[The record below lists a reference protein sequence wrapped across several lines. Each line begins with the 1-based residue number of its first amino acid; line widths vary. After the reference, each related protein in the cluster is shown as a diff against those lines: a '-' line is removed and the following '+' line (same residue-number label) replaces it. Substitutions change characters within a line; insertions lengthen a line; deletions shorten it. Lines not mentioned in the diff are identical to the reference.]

1 MQRFL
6 SYENTILAVVMMVS
20 FINPFTSSAL
30 TTALPGIGTAYG
42 ATDAK
47 LSWVIEL
54 FLISSTVTIMPISK
68 IADRIGKRHVFL
80 FGVSLFCVSS
90 LAVYFVTSL
99 YGLFLLRILQG
110 LGSASI
116 FATSMAIVSLVT
128 PPERRGRAM
137 GFTIA
142 AVYCGL
148 SFGPV
153 LGGFFSY
160 YLGWKT
166 IFYFIAIIC
175 AVAWLIALYSMKKEE
190 WIVNAHGSLD
200 LFGSLL
206 YALAMIA
213 IMVGLSEVTSLFYAK
228 YLLAAG
234 FILFLV
240 FLYGEWHRKSPVL
253 PVRIFAAQTPV
264 KLIQLCVFRDQA
276 FPGGELRC
284 QAVHHLPVLL
294 QHVPQMKERCLRR
307 LKLLLRRLLFPGK
320 GIQVR
325 TFSAARRFHGGIPC
339 TLRGGFFPA
348 ELFCRFPERFRIF
361 PPVILC
367 HPWHPSAWADSAD
380 TVRSWR
386 CSGPSVPLLFR
397 LRSLPSQAAPAAAL
411 FSFLLPQGSA
421 LPPPPRKIPSGPP
434 APGALCGSSRVLSP
448 RHAPPRPPVPPSL
461 PVPSGKHPPLPA
473 FPLAGPAPSVPRGSV
488 FFLSPLSAPV
498 LPDAVLPLPDCRR
511 NSPEGSRQ
519 FPYVGTAGSSDVPGF
534 PPRPSMPHSRHSPA
548 RMPLSVSC

>member
-42 ATDAK
+42 ATDAQ

-190 WIVNAHGSLD
+190 WIVNAH
-200 LFGSLL
+200 
-206 YALAMIA
+206 AVWIC
-213 IMVGLSEVTSLFYAK
+213 
-228 YLLAAG
+228 
-234 FILFLV
+234 LV
-240 FLYGEWHRKSPVL
+240 ASY
-253 PVRIFAAQTPV
+253 
-264 KLIQLCVFRDQA
+264 
-276 FPGGELRC
+276 
-284 QAVHHLPVLL
+284 
-294 QHVPQMKERCLRR
+294 M
-307 LKLLLRRLLFPGK
+307 
-320 GIQVR
+320 
-325 TFSAARRFHGGIPC
+325 
-339 TLRGGFFPA
+339 
-348 ELFCRFPERFRIF
+348 
-361 PPVILC
+361 
-367 HPWHPSAWADSAD
+367 PW
-380 TVRSWR
+380 
-386 CSGPSVPLLFR
+386 L
-397 LRSLPSQAAPAAAL
+397 
-411 FSFLLPQGSA
+411 
-421 LPPPPRKIPSGPP
+421 
-434 APGALCGSSRVLSP
+434 
-448 RHAPPRPPVPPSL
+448 
-461 PVPSGKHPPLPA
+461 
-473 FPLAGPAPSVPRGSV
+473 
-488 FFLSPLSAPV
+488 
-498 LPDAVLPLPDCRR
+498 
-511 NSPEGSRQ
+511 
-519 FPYVGTAGSSDVPGF
+519 
-534 PPRPSMPHSRHSPA
+534 
-548 RMPLSVSC
+548 

>member
-30 TTALPGIGTAYG
+30 TTALPGVGTAYG
-42 ATDAK
+42 ATDAQ

-228 YLLAAG
+228 YSWPPASSCSWCSCMVNGTGKARSCPSVFLPTIACFPVPVWQLCSTTVQLLASVSSCP
-234 FILFLV
+234 FI
-240 FLYGEWHRKSPVL
+240 
-253 PVRIFAAQTPV
+253 
-264 KLIQLCVFRDQA
+264 C
-276 FPGGELRC
+276 
-284 QAVHHLPVLL
+284 
-294 QHVPQMKERCLRR
+294 
-307 LKLLLRRLLFPGK
+307 
-320 GIQVR
+320 
-325 TFSAARRFHGGIPC
+325 
-339 TLRGGFFPA
+339 
-348 ELFCRFPERFRIF
+348 
-361 PPVILC
+361 
-367 HPWHPSAWADSAD
+367 
-380 TVRSWR
+380 
-386 CSGPSVPLLFR
+386 
-397 LRSLPSQAAPAAAL
+397 
-411 FSFLLPQGSA
+411 SA
-421 LPPPPRKIPSGPP
+421 LP
-434 APGALCGSSRVLSP
+434 A
-448 RHAPPRPPVPPSL
+448 
-461 PVPSGKHPPLPA
+461 
-473 FPLAGPAPSVPRGSV
+473 
-488 FFLSPLSAPV
+488 
-498 LPDAVLPLPDCRR
+498 
-511 NSPEGSRQ
+511 
-519 FPYVGTAGSSDVPGF
+519 
-534 PPRPSMPHSRHSPA
+534 SMPVTRDSSYCSNR
-548 RMPLSVSC
+548 C